1 MVRLFTLIVIS
12 LWCSLSW
19 AVPCHTMMG
28 SPYIYNYDYGTK
40 TITSPDE
47 NKAGQSFPD
56 AYTWDLGQTYQAT
69 CDCPTGEL
77 YGLIYFT
84 SKTDLPSGH
93 SDGAQQYY
101 KVNDNVEV
109 ATKIWIH
116 GYLQQYVNVPF
127 TSVLN
132 GYNPNNPYW
141 GCGNSTNWASGSRGQ
156 LSLYIAKPFV
166 GSVSFSK
173 TVVAL
178 YGTTVDG
185 EAPGP
190 QPLSLVNITGS
201 VVVPQNCVINAGQVV
216 TVDFGNLLST
226 DFKTA
231 GQKPNGFTDKTF
243 NVPIQCTNI
252 GASVNLTLSLQATPS
267 AQNNQAI
274 ASSNTNVGVVVTSS
288 EGAVIIPNDANS
300 IIPFNTDV
308 SGNAS
313 VTLKAYPVSTTG
325 NAPAEGVF
333 SALATLRVDFA

>member
-19 AVPCHTMMG
+19 AAPCHNTMG
-28 SPYIYNYDYGTK
+28 SPYIYNYNFGTK

-47 NKAGQSFPD
+47 NKAGQSYPD
-56 AYTWDLGQTYQAT
+56 AFTWNLGEYYYAI
-69 CDCPTGEL
+69 CDCPAGTAFGAT
-77 YGLIYFT
+77 YFT
-84 SKTDLPSGH
+84 AKTDLPLGH
-93 SDGAQQYY
+93 FDGAQQYY
-101 KVNDNVEV
+101 KVNDNIEV
-109 ATKIWIH
+109 ATKIWIQ
-116 GYLQQYVNVPF
+116 GYLQKYVNVPF
-127 TSVLN
+127 TSVSN
-132 GYNPNNPYW
+132 EYWYDNW
-141 GCGNSTNWASGSRGQ
+141 GCGDSNPYTSGSMGR
-156 LSLYIAKPFV
+156 LSLYIGKPFV
-166 GSVSFSK
+166 GNVSFSK
-173 TVVAL
+173 TVVAV
-178 YGTTVDG
+178 YGNTVSG

-190 QPLSLVNITGS
+190 QPMSVINITGN

-274 ASSNTNVGVVVTSS
+274 ASSNTDVGVVVTNS

>member
-1 MVRLFTLIVIS
+1 
-12 LWCSLSW
+12 
-19 AVPCHTMMG
+19 MG
-28 SPYIYNYDYGTK
+28 SPYIYNYNFGTK

-47 NKAGQSFPD
+47 NKAGQSYPD
-56 AYTWDLGQTYQAT
+56 AFTWNLGEYYYAI
-69 CDCPTGEL
+69 CDCHAGTAFGAT
-77 YGLIYFT
+77 YFT
-84 SKTDLPSGH
+84 AKTDLPLGH
-93 SDGAQQYY
+93 FDGAQQYY
-101 KVNDNVEV
+101 KVNDNIEV
-109 ATKIWIH
+109 ATKIWIQ
-116 GYLQQYVNVPF
+116 GYLQKYVNVPF
-127 TSVLN
+127 TSVSN
-132 GYNPNNPYW
+132 EYWYDNW
-141 GCGNSTNWASGSRGQ
+141 GCGDSNPYTSGSMGR
-156 LSLYIAKPFV
+156 LSLYIGKPFV
-166 GSVSFSK
+166 GNVSFSK

-178 YGTTVDG
+178 YGNTVSG

-190 QPLSLVNITGS
+190 QPMSVINITGN

-274 ASSNTNVGVVVTSS
+274 ASSNTDVGVVVTSS

>member
-19 AVPCHTMMG
+19 AAPCHTMMG
-28 SPYIYNYDYGTK
+28 SPYIFNYDYGTK

-47 NKAGQSFPD
+47 NKAGQTFPD
-56 AYTWDLGQTYQAT
+56 AYTWDLGQVYQAT

-77 YGLIYFT
+77 YGLTYFT
-84 SKTDLPSGH
+84 SKTDLPLGH
-93 SDGAQQYY
+93 FDGAQQYY

-116 GYLQQYVNVPF
+116 GYLLQYVDVPF
-127 TSVLN
+127 TSVGN
-132 GYNPNNPYW
+132 GYNPNNPFW
-141 GCGNSTNWASGSRGQ
+141 GCGNSANWASGSRGQ

-166 GSVSFSK
+166 GNVSFSK

-178 YGTTVDG
+178 YANTVSG

-190 QPLSLVNITGS
+190 QPMSLVNITGS
-201 VVVPQNCVINAGQVV
+201 IVVPQNCVINAGQVV

-274 ASSNTNVGVVVTSS
+274 ASSNTDVGVVVTSS

-333 SALATLRVDFA
+333 SALATLRIDFA